1 MSDPLNLNMDEVSE
15 NEKDVKMT
23 GLTEPV
29 FILQISESSS
39 VVTPVAVEIHI
50 AILSSLK
57 HLKYYET
64 GYIVHYQTQKSILD
78 IPDGH

>member
-1 MSDPLNLNMDEVSE
+1 MSDPLNLNREEVSE

-29 FILQISESSS
+29 FILQVSESSS

-50 AILSSLK
+50 AIFWDFS
-57 HLKYYET
+57 
-64 GYIVHYQTQKSILD
+64 
-78 IPDGH
+78 